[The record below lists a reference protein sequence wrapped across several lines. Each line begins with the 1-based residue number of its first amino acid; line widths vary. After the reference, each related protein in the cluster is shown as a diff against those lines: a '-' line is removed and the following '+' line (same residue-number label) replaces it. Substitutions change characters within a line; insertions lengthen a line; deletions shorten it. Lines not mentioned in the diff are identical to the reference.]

1 MSIEKIN
8 KLWKLRTKFKYRVSG
23 FYIIAAVCLRKPS
36 QSTTFNCLPVEL
48 YCFLNGLTSLMNYLA
63 ECLWHDR
70 DIISQVLSF
79 FQCIKSKF
87 INIKKRSCFLENNIL
102 KYICF

>member
-1 MSIEKIN
+1 MFK
-8 KLWKLRTKFKYRVSG
+8 KTKSKYN
-23 FYIIAAVCLRKPS
+23 
-36 QSTTFNCLPVEL
+36 FNCLPVEL

-79 FQCIKSKF
+79 FQCIKPKF
-87 INIKKRSCFLENNIL
+87 INIKKGVVFSKITF
-102 KYICF
+102 